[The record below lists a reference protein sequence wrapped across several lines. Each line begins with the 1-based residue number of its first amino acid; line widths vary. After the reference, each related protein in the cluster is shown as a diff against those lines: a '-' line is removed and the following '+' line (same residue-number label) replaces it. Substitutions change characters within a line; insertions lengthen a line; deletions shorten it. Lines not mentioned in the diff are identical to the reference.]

1 MRVLAIAASAAASML
16 SVGGWIWLSPI
27 ALAQD
32 QPSVTSPAAVE
43 QPIGKVV
50 STKGTVTIE
59 HTAAV
64 VVQANVR
71 DNGLQAKVGD
81 LVYRGDVLQ
90 TGSDGRLGLT
100 LADGTA
106 FNLSSN
112 GRMVLNQFVYDPSA
126 RSNAALFSLTKG
138 SFTFIAGAVAKIG
151 DMKVDTPVATLGIRG
166 TTPRVEILDNGS
178 VRLSTLVEEEKKG
191 AVPIPRNG
199 SGRPRA
205 ARAQAPEPDKS
216 LDTNGKRCQAC

>member
-1 MRVLAIAASAAASML
+1 LAVAQERSFL
-16 SVGGWIWLSPI
+16 PSP
-27 ALAQD
+27 
-32 QPSVTSPAAVE
+32 SGVE
-43 QPIGKVV
+43 EPIGKVV

-64 VVQANVR
+64 VVQANVNE
-71 DNGLQAKVGD
+71 NGVQAKVGD

-100 LADGTA
+100 LADGTT

-126 RSNAALFSLTKG
+126 KSNAALFSLTKG
-138 SFTFIAGAVAKIG
+138 SFTFVAGAVAKIG

-178 VRLSTLVEEEKKG
+178 VRLSTLVEEDKKG
-191 AVPIPRNG
+191 TVPIPRNG
-199 SGRPRA
+199 SGRPKAIRA
-205 ARAQAPEPDKS
+205 KAP
-216 LDTNGKRCQAC
+216 Q

>member
-1 MRVLAIAASAAASML
+1 MRVLAIAPNAVAFL
-16 SVGGWIWLSPI
+16 LNVCGWVWLAPA

-32 QPSVTSPAAVE
+32 RSLLASPAAVE
-43 QPIGKVV
+43 EPIGKVV
-50 STKGTVTIE
+50 STKGIVTIE

-64 VVQANVR
+64 IVQANLQDPGV
-71 DNGLQAKVGD
+71 QAKVGD

-90 TGSDGRLGLT
+90 TGADGRLGLT
-100 LADGTA
+100 LADGTT

-126 RSNAALFSLTKG
+126 KSNAALFSLTKG
-138 SFTFIAGAVAKIG
+138 SFTFVAGAVAKIG

-191 AVPIPRNG
+191 TVPIPRHD
-199 SGRPRA
+199 SGRPKAIR
-205 ARAQAPEPDKS
+205 ARAFEADKPQ
-216 LDTNGKRCQAC
+216 R

>member
-1 MRVLAIAASAAASML
+1 MRALAIAAHAAASIL
-16 SVGGWIWLSPI
+16 SAGGWIWLSSV

-32 QPSVTSPAAVE
+32 QPSLASPAAVE

-50 STKGTVTIE
+50 SAKGTVTIE

-64 VVQANVR
+64 VVQANVQ

-90 TGSDGRLGLT
+90 TGSDGKLGLT

-138 SFTFIAGAVAKIG
+138 SFTFVAGAVAKIG

-191 AVPIPRNG
+191 TVPIPRHG
-199 SGRPRA
+199 SGRPKA
-205 ARAQAPEPDKS
+205 IPARASEKDRPQ
-216 LDTNGKRCQAC
+216 R

>member
-1 MRVLAIAASAAASML
+1 MRALAIAAHAAASIL
-16 SVGGWIWLSPI
+16 SAGGWIWLSSV

-32 QPSVTSPAAVE
+32 QPSLASPAAVE

-50 STKGTVTIE
+50 SAKGTVTIE

-64 VVQANVR
+64 VVQANVQS
-71 DNGLQAKVGD
+71 NGLQAKVGD

-90 TGSDGRLGLT
+90 TGSDGKLGLT

-138 SFTFIAGAVAKIG
+138 SFTFVAGAVAKIG

-178 VRLSTLVEEEKKG
+178 VRLSTLVEEDKKG
-191 AVPIPRNG
+191 LVPIPRQG
-199 SGRPRA
+199 SGRPKA
-205 ARAQAPEPDKS
+205 IPARAFETDKS
-216 LDTNGKRCQAC
+216 QR

>member
-1 MRVLAIAASAAASML
+1 MRVLAITPNAVAFLL
-16 SVGGWIWLSPI
+16 SVCGWVWLSPL
-27 ALAQD
+27 ALAQERSFL
-32 QPSVTSPAAVE
+32 PSASGVE
-43 QPIGKVV
+43 EPIGKVV

-64 VVQANVR
+64 VVQANLQDTGV
-71 DNGLQAKVGD
+71 QAKVGD

-90 TGSDGRLGLT
+90 TGADGRLGLT
-100 LADGTA
+100 LADGTT

-126 RSNAALFSLTKG
+126 KSNAALFSLTKG
-138 SFTFIAGAVAKIG
+138 SFTFVAGAVAKIG

-178 VRLSTLVEEEKKG
+178 VRLSTLVEEDKKG
-191 AVPIPRNG
+191 TVPIPRQG
-199 SGRPRA
+199 SGRPKA
-205 ARAQAPEPDKS
+205 IPARAFETDKS
-216 LDTNGKRCQAC
+216 QR

>member
-1 MRVLAIAASAAASML
+1 MRALAIAPNVVACLL
-16 SVGGWIWLSPI
+16 SVCSWVWLSPL
-27 ALAQD
+27 ALAQERSFL
-32 QPSVTSPAAVE
+32 PSANGVE
-43 QPIGKVV
+43 EPIGKVV
-50 STKGTVTIE
+50 STKGAVTIE

-64 VVQANVR
+64 VVQANLQDTGV
-71 DNGLQAKVGD
+71 QAKVGD

-90 TGSDGRLGLT
+90 TGADGRLGLT
-100 LADGTA
+100 LADGTT

-126 RSNAALFSLTKG
+126 KSNAALFSLTKG
-138 SFTFIAGAVAKIG
+138 SFTFVAGAVAKIG

-191 AVPIPRNG
+191 TVPIPRHG
-199 SGRPRA
+199 SGRPKA
-205 ARAQAPEPDKS
+205 IPARASEKDRPQ
-216 LDTNGKRCQAC
+216 R